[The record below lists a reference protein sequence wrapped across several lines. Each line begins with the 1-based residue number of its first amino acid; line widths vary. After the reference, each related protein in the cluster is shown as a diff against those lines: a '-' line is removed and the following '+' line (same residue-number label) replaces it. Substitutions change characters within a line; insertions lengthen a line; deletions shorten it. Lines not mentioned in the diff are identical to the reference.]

1 MSTNQFD
8 ASASLL
14 GYLYQ
19 CRQALLLTIGKARID
34 PGIQVIIEKFDDV
47 TFGDESGDI
56 KERVQ
61 TKYHIGETR
70 SLSDRSPDLWKTIR
84 IWAEGIIA
92 GEIDPTET
100 LLSLVTTANAPSGSV
115 AQMLRLYDRDEERAL
130 TLLTSIAASPPS
142 AENAPGF
149 AAFKQLSFAQKRAL
163 ISAIYVHD
171 VSASMHDTYEELQAQ
186 VVFAVERK
194 YSGALLERLE
204 GWWLKKVIRQLT
216 SPQIQPILGQEVEA
230 QILAIADQFRMD
242 NLTIDFVLS
251 EPPQGA
257 DPESDTRTFVH
268 QLRLI
273 ALSSPRIA
281 DAILDYYRAF
291 QQRSKWLREDQLL
304 IPELEQYENRLI
316 DEWRRKS
323 NQIKE
328 ELPADPADDSVLQ
341 KAGRDL
347 YNWMHDNADI
357 PIRARCRE
365 PYVLRGTYHLLADTP
380 PDAPRVGWH
389 PDFAKR
395 LQRLLAAPE

>member
-1 MSTNQFD
+1 
-8 ASASLL
+8 
-14 GYLYQ
+14 
-19 CRQALLLTIGKARID
+19 
-34 PGIQVIIEKFDDV
+34 
-47 TFGDESGDI
+47 
-56 KERVQ
+56 
-61 TKYHIGETR
+61 
-70 SLSDRSPDLWKTIR
+70 
-84 IWAEGIIA
+84 
-92 GEIDPTET
+92 
-100 LLSLVTTANAPSGSV
+100 
-115 AQMLRLYDRDEERAL
+115 
-130 TLLTSIAASPPS
+130 
-142 AENAPGF
+142 
-149 AAFKQLSFAQKRAL
+149 
-163 ISAIYVHD
+163 
-171 VSASMHDTYEELQAQ
+171 MHDAYEELQAQ

-204 GWWLKKVIRQLT
+204 GWWLKKVIRQLM
-216 SPQIQPILGQEVEA
+216 SSQIQPILGQEVEA
-230 QILAIADQFRMD
+230 QILAIADQLRMD

-251 EPPQGA
+251 EPPHGA

-273 ALSSPRIA
+273 ALSNPRIA

-304 IPELEQYENRLI
+304 IPELEQYENRLV

-328 ELPADPADDSVLQ
+328 ELPPDPADDSILQ

-365 PYVLRGTYHLLADTP
+365 PYVLRGTYHLLADAP
-380 PDAPRVGWH
+380 QDAPRVGWH
-389 PDFAKR
+389 PDFTKR